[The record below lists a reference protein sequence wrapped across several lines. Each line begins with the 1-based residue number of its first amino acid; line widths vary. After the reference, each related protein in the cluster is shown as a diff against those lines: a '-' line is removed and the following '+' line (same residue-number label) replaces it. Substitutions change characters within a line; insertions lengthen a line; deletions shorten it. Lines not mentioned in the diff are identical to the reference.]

1 MKSVSLHDREVVRPQ
16 VPQPAVPSGIH
27 FPHEILDRADLS
39 RRAKR
44 EILSAWASDANAV
57 DSMPTLRHMPGTPFP
72 VLYSS
77 IMDAR
82 QRLDR
87 EEFAWSACRAAKRGG
102 GYDASAQ

>member
-1 MKSVSLHDREVVRPQ
+1 MKALSLHGREVVPRPDI
-16 VPQPAVPSGIH
+16 PAGLH

-44 EILSAWASDANAV
+44 EILAAWASDAHAV
-57 DSMPTLRHMPGTPFP
+57 VNMPTLRHLPGTPFP

-82 QRLDR
+82 EQLDR
-87 EEFAWSACRAAKRGG
+87 EEFAHLAGRAMKRGSG
-102 GYDASAQ
+102 QDAPAH